1 MKKTAVIVFAFLFAL
16 TAAISVSAADMTHNV
31 GQLYVPFAS
40 EKPEIDGR
48 LDADEWKNA
57 LKFTV
62 NDSNAKAVWQ
72 HGFAEVPTDVYLDC
86 YVMWDEKYLYV
97 AYDVTDPTKSY
108 FTEYAW
114 DGGDSIQLLLD
125 LGPSLPGV
133 VLNDSQQTGGNRG
146 TLFSSAPQL
155 KPDARPAQR
164 STATSAW

>member
-48 LDADEWKNA
+48 LEANEWKNA

-97 AYDVTDPTKSY
+97 CIRCHRPDK
-108 FTEYAW
+108 
-114 DGGDSIQLLLD
+114 
-125 LGPSLPGV
+125 V
-133 VLNDSQQTGGNRG
+133 V
-146 TLFSSAPQL
+146 FH
-155 KPDARPAQR
+155 
-164 STATSAW
+164 